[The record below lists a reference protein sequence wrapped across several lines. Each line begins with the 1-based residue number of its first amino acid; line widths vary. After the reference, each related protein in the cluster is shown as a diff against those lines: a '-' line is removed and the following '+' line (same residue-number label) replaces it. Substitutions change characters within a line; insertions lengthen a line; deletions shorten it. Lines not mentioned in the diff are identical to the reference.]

1 MRTRLDVRSSVRD
14 KTRRIPCT
22 SHAFGHSCS
31 YHCTRSRYDSP
42 SRSAQQYKRYDCENR
57 DQGDTHVCLLRC
69 RDAVVLLQ
77 QVLPISS
84 LAAGVH
90 SSGSSV
96 TLQALLEDL
105 QVQLTSPAP
114 KLPSYVYVVS
124 DTVPAILDVLDLWMN
139 SSKSTHKM
147 LESYRNMGA
156 LPGVSFALQRSMAEQ
171 GAQRRDAIKQYLL
184 NMPHSELA
192 QLPIVAP
199 GEPLSVARSKI
210 RANLDS
216 LAAVFEAMMGSN
228 VYTREVEW
236 YNDMHRI
243 FCCCCCCCQRKRR

>member
-1 MRTRLDVRSSVRD
+1 M
-14 KTRRIPCT
+14 
-22 SHAFGHSCS
+22 
-31 YHCTRSRYDSP
+31 
-42 SRSAQQYKRYDCENR
+42 
-57 DQGDTHVCLLRC
+57 
-69 RDAVVLLQ
+69 
-77 QVLPISS
+77 SS
-84 LAAGVH
+84 LVAGVH

-96 TLQALLEDL
+96 RLQALLKAL
-105 QVQLTSPAP
+105 QVQLTSQAP
-114 KLPSYVYVVS
+114 KLPPYVHVVS

-236 YNDMHRI
+236 YNDMKV
-243 FCCCCCCCQRKRR
+243 FLPPEELRKRHGRFGAAWRQISQVGEMERNARRKASLHLGSR